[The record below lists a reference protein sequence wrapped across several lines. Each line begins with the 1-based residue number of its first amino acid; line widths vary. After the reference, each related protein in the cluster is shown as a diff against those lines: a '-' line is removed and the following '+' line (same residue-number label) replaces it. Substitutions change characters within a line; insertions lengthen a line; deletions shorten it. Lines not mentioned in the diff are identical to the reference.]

1 MGRQQKL
8 APQLPTKKDSKGEI
22 FFSLRDMAVVIFSS
36 NWHDWR
42 YLSKSWL
49 RETLYKMRY
58 ENKGYFEKSMDNL
71 LTCSV

>member
-8 APQLPTKKDSKGEI
+8 APQLPIKKDSKGEI
-22 FFSLRDMAVVIFSS
+22 FFSLRDMAFVIFSS
-36 NWHDWR
+36 NWYGWR

-49 RETLYKMRY
+49 RETLYKMTY
-58 ENKGYFEKSMDNL
+58 ENKGYFEKSLDNL